1 MEDPRLREAKRAD
14 SWQSAKALLI
24 PFSLFVA
31 CIVCAAGTF
40 LVYHEEPLGYVFLT
54 FGGVTIVAA
63 FVGFI
68 RFQNQYRAR
77 GIMGDSPK
85 SDGDQIELDQQ
96 VEADKLFCDSAGVN
110 SLDRHSVVSRNK

>member
-1 MEDPRLREAKRAD
+1 MEDPRLREAKKAD

-31 CIVCAAGTF
+31 CVVCAAGTF

-63 FVGFI
+63 FVGLI

-96 VEADKLFCDSAGVN
+96 AEKNDYLSTTAG
-110 SLDRHSVVSRNK
+110 RH